1 MPNADHWDSRH
12 ANRDVQLA
20 VVVASVGQKR
30 SALAL
35 GNIIGSSISNILGAF
50 ALGLL
55 FHSGKATFDRSSKI
69 YTAILVGITT
79 LFVVFLSNPDA
90 VKFAGPI
97 LIAIFVIYL
106 LSIGYGI
113 YRGAILAPEDS
124 DSDSDSDSDDDDDL
138 EVELDTDSDSDDEHT
153 TNRKRSFRKHS
164 LDKKPRHEQKSH
176 PPASTNRNSPRHSE
190 DEESGCSTVT
200 LLNDH
205 HQPANS
211 QSNNNP
217 RPRPKLLNKR
227 PKSLTYHIIRLILG
241 FLGLTISCYVLSHA
255 ISAVG
260 DSLGLSNSVVG
271 VTILSLATTLP
282 EKFLAVVGGARGQT
296 AIIVAN
302 TAGSNIFL
310 LTLCAGIL
318 FCTGDHEQ
326 IIDAMN
332 RSVFAHFSEL
342 AIGWASAAGLL
353 AAVLMGCDR
362 RLGAVL
368 LLLYIFFLVA
378 EFTVF

>member
-1 MPNADHWDSRH
+1 
-12 ANRDVQLA
+12 
-20 VVVASVGQKR
+20 VVVAAIGQKR

-69 YTAILVGITT
+69 YTAILVGVTT
-79 LFVVFLSNPDA
+79 LFVVFLAVPNA

-97 LIAIFVIYL
+97 LLAIFVIYV

-113 YRGAILAPEDS
+113 YKGAISAPEDS
-124 DSDSDSDSDDDDDL
+124 DSDSDSDSDDDDDI
-138 EVELDTDSDSDDEHT
+138 EADSDSDDDEST
-153 TNRKRSFRKHS
+153 TKPNRSFRKHS
-164 LDKKPRHEQKSH
+164 FDKKPTSH
-176 PPASTNRNSPRHSE
+176 HSPRHSE
-190 DEESGCSTVT
+190 DEESGSSTVT
-200 LLNDH
+200 LLNEH
-205 HQPANS
+205 NQSSSRSNSRPA
-211 QSNNNP
+211 
-217 RPRPKLLNKR
+217 PRPKLLNKR
-227 PKSLTYHIIRLILG
+227 PKSLTYHIIRLIFG
-241 FLGLTISCYVLSHA
+241 FLALTISCYVLSHA

-282 EKFLAVVGGARGQT
+282 EKFLAVVSGARGQT
-296 AIIVAN
+296 AIFVAN

-318 FCTGDHEQ
+318 FCAGDHQQ
-326 IIDAMN
+326 ITDAMN

-362 RLGAVL
+362 RLGVVL
-368 LLLYIFFLVA
+368 LTLYIFFLVA
-378 EFTVF
+378 EFTVFE

>member
-1 MPNADHWDSRH
+1 M
-12 ANRDVQLA
+12 
-20 VVVASVGQKR
+20 VVAAIGQKR

-69 YTAILVGITT
+69 YTAILVGVTT
-79 LFVVFLSNPDA
+79 LFVCFLAVPDS

-97 LIAIFVIYL
+97 LLSIFVIYV

-113 YRGAILAPEDS
+113 YKGAISAPEDS
-124 DSDSDSDSDDDDDL
+124 DSDSDSDSDDDNDDM
-138 EVELDTDSDSDDEHT
+138 EADSDPDSDSDDEST
-153 TNRKRSFRKHS
+153 TKPNRSFRKRS
-164 LDKKPRHEQKSH
+164 LDKKPTHH
-176 PPASTNRNSPRHSE
+176 SPRHSE
-190 DEESGCSTVT
+190 DEESGSSTVT
-200 LLNDH
+200 LLNEYN
-205 HQPANS
+205 QSSSRSNSKPA
-211 QSNNNP
+211 P
-217 RPRPKLLNKR
+217 RPRLLNKR
-227 PKSLTYHIIRLILG
+227 PKSLTYHIIHLILG
-241 FLGLTISCYVLSHA
+241 FFALTISCYVLSHA

-260 DSLGLSNSVVG
+260 DTLGLSNSVVG

-282 EKFLAVVGGARGQT
+282 EKFLAVIGGARGQT
-296 AIIVAN
+296 AIVVAN

-310 LTLCAGIL
+310 LTLCAGVL
-318 FCTGDHEQ
+318 FCAGDHQQ
-326 IIDAMN
+326 ITDAMN

-362 RLGAVL
+362 KLGAVL
-368 LLLYIFFLVA
+368 LILYIFFLVA
-378 EFTVF
+378 EFTVFE